1 MTSFSIPSA
10 LPAQIQAGYGAS
22 LGDTA
27 AFDRALEHA
36 HAGGM
41 AFLQSPAAATPSPAM
56 QTLFS
61 PLTQIDAAA
70 SQISTYAHDSV
81 ESGLPM
87 SPGEALAFTAHVQ
100 EFGLMTQLTATAA
113 NRLSDG
119 VQQVLRQ
126 QA

>member
-1 MTSFSIPSA
+1 MTSFSITST
-10 LPAQIQAGYGAS
+10 LPTQVHAGYGAS
-22 LGDTA
+22 LGDTV

-36 HAGGM
+36 RSGGP
-41 AFLQSPAAATPSPAM
+41 ALLQAPAEPASPAM
-56 QTLFS
+56 EAMLS

-70 SQISTYAHDSV
+70 SQISAYARDAV

-87 SPGEALAFTAHVQ
+87 SPGEALVFTSQVH
-100 EFGLMTQLTATAA
+100 EFGLMTQLTATVA

>member
-1 MTSFSIPSA
+1 MTSFSITST
-10 LPAQIQAGYGAS
+10 LPTQVHAGYGAS
-22 LGDTA
+22 LGDTV

-36 HAGGM
+36 RSGGP
-41 AFLQSPAAATPSPAM
+41 ALLQAPAEPAASPAM
-56 QTLFS
+56 EAMLS

-70 SQISTYAHDSV
+70 SQISAYAQDAV

-87 SPGEALAFTAHVQ
+87 SPGEALAFTSQVQ

>member
-1 MTSFSIPSA
+1 MTSFSIPST
-10 LPAQIQAGYGAS
+10 LPTQIQAGYGAS
-22 LGDTA
+22 VGDTA

-36 HAGGM
+36 QSGG
-41 AFLQSPAAATPSPAM
+41 AALLQTPATPTPGPAM

-70 SQISTYAHDSV
+70 SQLSTYAHDAI

-87 SPGEALAFTAHVQ
+87 SPGEAVVFTTHVQ